1 MTNTPPLVA
10 ARGITVTYP
19 HRSVLLGPKPQP
31 VQALRGVDLDIRS
44 GEVLALVGESGS
56 GKSTLGRVLVRGI
69 AASAGTIAF
78 QGTDITHLEGEP
90 LRDIRRHFQV
100 VFQDPFGSLNPR
112 LSIGAAIAEPLIV
125 HRVARGEAL
134 RARVAECLAMVG
146 LDPALAKRRPH
157 EFSGGQRQ
165 RICIARAIACQPRLI
180 VADEALSALDP
191 SLRDRMLD
199 LFQELKDRFAL
210 TYLFISHDL
219 GVVERIADRVAVMYL
234 GRVVEIGATQDIFA
248 HPRHPYTQALMAA
261 VPIPDPVSE
270 RRRRF
275 ASLPGEP
282 PSPANPPPGCAF
294 HPRCARAIERCRAEA
309 PLLTQDAATHP
320 AACHVPLSQT

>member
-1 MTNTPPLVA
+1 MTNVPPLVS
-10 ARGITVTYP
+10 ARGITVTYQR
-19 HRSVLLGPKPQP
+19 RSLRWVGPKRQP
-31 VQALRGVDLDIRS
+31 LQALRGVDLDIMN

-56 GKSTLGRVLVRGI
+56 GKSTLARVLVRAI
-69 AASAGTIAF
+69 AASAGTVAF
-78 QGTDITHLEGEP
+78 QGTDITRLDGEE

-125 HRVARGEAL
+125 HKIAMGKAL
-134 RARVAECLAMVG
+134 RERVAECLTMVG
-146 LDPALAKRRPH
+146 LEPSLANRRPH

-165 RICIARAIACQPRLI
+165 RICIARAIACKPQLI

-199 LFQELKDRFAL
+199 LFQDLKDRFAL

-219 GVVERIADRVAVMYL
+219 GVVQRISDRVAVMYL
-234 GRVVEIGATQDIFA
+234 GRVVEIGSTKDIFH

-261 VPIPDPVSE
+261 VPVPDPVAE
-270 RRRRF
+270 RRRRY

-282 PSPANPPPGCAF
+282 PSPANPPSGCPF
-294 HPRCARAIERCRAEA
+294 HPRCARAIDRCRTQA
-309 PLLTQDAATHP
+309 PLLTEAAATHQV
-320 AACHVPLSQT
+320 ACHLPD